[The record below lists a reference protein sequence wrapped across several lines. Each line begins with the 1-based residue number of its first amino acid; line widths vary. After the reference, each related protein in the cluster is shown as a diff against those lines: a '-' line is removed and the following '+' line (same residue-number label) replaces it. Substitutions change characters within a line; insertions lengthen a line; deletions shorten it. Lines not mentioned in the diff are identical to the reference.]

1 MYYSIS
7 NFYCAYGAICYTNW
21 SLLIHGT
28 CITSMLVLSCVWSPH
43 YFLWHLFMTKKKTH
57 VYHLLNVYH
66 MMSDSANMLDS
77 WWLWILF
84 LLSCIIYNHLYPWA
98 IHLLLWDLT
107 VCTLLFPACL
117 KEGLYMYFTSL
128 HLSEYMQWLSI
139 LSVIKKY
146 LRHFLKNNFE
156 MLAKP
161 LVPFLRISL
170 SMYERNLENFLML
183 FTTPNSDSLILS
195 LGGLPNINWCR

>member
-107 VCTLLFPACL
+107 VCALFYFQLVWRKGCICILLPYIFQNTCSGCQSFP
-117 KEGLYMYFTSL
+117 
-128 HLSEYMQWLSI
+128 
-139 LSVIKKY
+139 
-146 LRHFLKNNFE
+146 
-156 MLAKP
+156 
-161 LVPFLRISL
+161 
-170 SMYERNLENFLML
+170 
-183 FTTPNSDSLILS
+183 
-195 LGGLPNINWCR
+195 